1 MSESKRPGPD
11 MAMELQSATLIGQG
25 LFWQDMSVGQKF
37 RTYRRTVAEADLIQ
51 FVTLTGMVDSTFL
64 DATAVGPMGGRPVP
78 AALTYALIE
87 GFIVQS
93 LIRGTG
99 IAMLSCTQEAIAPV
113 RVNDTIQAVIEIT
126 AVRPTLSNGRAIV
139 DSLISIYNQNETL
152 VLRYTSKRMLAGRPV
167 AEQAR

>member
-1 MSESKRPGPD
+1 MSESK
-11 MAMELQSATLIGQG
+11 QTATLIGEG
-25 LFWQDMSVGQKF
+25 LFWQDMSVGRKF
-37 RTYRRTVAEADLIQ
+37 RTYRRTVTETDLVQ

-64 DATAVGPMGGRPVP
+64 DATAAGPMGRRPVP

-99 IAMLSCTQEAIAPV
+99 IAMLSCTQEARAPV
-113 RVNDTIQAVIEIT
+113 RVNDTIHAVIEIT
-126 AVRPTLSNGRAIV
+126 AVRPTSTNGRAIV

-152 VLRYTSKRMLAGRPV
+152 VLRYTSKRMLAGRPA
-167 AEQAR
+167 AEPAR